1 MALKLVN
8 NVIAMTN
15 SALVGVITCN
25 IIVFQALLTFTAVN
39 LPVLLEVGFSWAY
52 DIYLKVQI
60 SFRTDP
66 EISECEV
73 YILETISIKLCS
85 RFSGFFN

>member
-39 LPVLLEVGFSWAY
+39 LPVLLEVGFSWTH

-60 SFRTDP
+60 SFRPNP
-66 EISECEV
+66 EISKCDD
-73 YILETISIKLCS
+73 YNLETISME
-85 RFSGFFN
+85 F